1 MRYITLKS
9 SPAIE
14 NIFRNFVDSLANQLA
29 QEVPNTAAEN
39 LEVNLVSI
47 EQRFRATLRHRLAE
61 LGTKPE
67 LRPAAGNDAATLDW
81 AIPEA
86 SSANDDET
94 VDGATV
100 DYTPNGWTG
109 QSTQDLEATVDA
121 DDVDFRRH
129 ARAQSVPNGKIPP
142 GYRMVRLLGKG
153 GMGIVYKAIHL
164 PLNRPVA
171 LKMILAGANASAEQI
186 RRFQREA
193 EAAAQ
198 LTHPNIVQVY
208 SVDSH
213 RGLPYFSLEYV
224 DGSTLSTLIHEASLS
239 DEQAAKLM
247 MQVARAVHYLHEHE
261 ILHRDL
267 KPQNIL
273 VTHDGIPK
281 VADFGLAKLL
291 SDGDEETKTG
301 DVLGTPGY
309 MAPEQAR
316 GEKSLGPTVDVF
328 GLGAILYAVL
338 TGRGPFVAPTPIET
352 IRRLMYD
359 DPLAPSKLQP
369 TINRDLETICLKCL
383 EKDPAR
389 RYQSALEVADEL
401 QRVIDGHTILARPAT
416 VGERVWKWCRRNPRV
431 AVLSALASVLLVA
444 IVSGGYVSA
453 AVINTQKTK
462 ALEAQKNAEE
472 SEQLATQQ
480 AELALDT
487 TRIVLY
493 ETQKFFKARPQLNPL
508 RQTML
513 DGILKEIDRVY
524 AVNADHEV
532 KEAFQASALRQLGQ
546 IYYEA
551 GVYETALEHFLRAD
565 EIGTRLA
572 SEGRLQQ
579 PELSLEKLNKWLG
592 DTLTQLGRYD
602 EAEARYEQMIAYRKK
617 YFAKHPEIAPAE
629 VELSLA
635 EGQGRLGSLYSKQGQ
650 LDKALPLLQLALD
663 VSNNAYLAD
672 PTTLT
677 KGDELSGSYTD
688 LSNLYEATG
697 QIAEMTAASDAAL
710 VLLRRSAAGKSDV
723 PAMHNLAKGQRL
735 VGKHRWWSGNMA
747 DSEQHLREA
756 VKLYEQVL
764 SMDPDLANAQAQGA
778 DAYYLLARLQI
789 NQEED
794 FAATAKRGI
803 EILEPL
809 LKKSTKFEYRFLK
822 LKLIAVEGR
831 IDEALAAADALAGDR
846 KSANNCLCAAIAYGL
861 SALHFREQPDRKQEL
876 LNEGLDLIQT
886 AVKDLGFDQFGV
898 LKTDRDFDMFQ
909 NMPEFQELLTSH
921 AK

>member
-1 MRYITLKS
+1 M
-9 SPAIE
+9 
-14 NIFRNFVDSLANQLA
+14 DSLAYQLA
-29 QEVPNTAAEN
+29 QEVPNAAVANLDEN
-39 LEVNLVSI
+39 IASI
-47 EQRFRATLRHRLAE
+47 EQRIRVTLRKRLAE

-67 LRPAAGNDAATLDW
+67 RSPAAGNDEATIDS
-81 AIPEA
+81 AIPA
-86 SSANDDET
+86 ANSVSDDT

-100 DYTPNGWTG
+100 EYTPNGLAD
-109 QSTQDLEATVDA
+109 QSTQDWEANRDTDSFEVGA
-121 DDVDFRRH
+121 HTQSALVRRE
-129 ARAQSVPNGKIPP
+129 NIPP
-142 GYRMVRLLGKG
+142 GYRMVRMLGKG
-153 GMGIVYKAIHL
+153 GMGIVYKAIHV

-186 RRFQREA
+186 RRFRREA

-198 LTHPNIVQVY
+198 LTHPNIVQIY

-224 DGSTLSTLIHEASLS
+224 DGSTLSTLIRESSLS
-239 DEQAAKLM
+239 DDQAAKLM
-247 MQVARAVHYLHEHE
+247 MQIARAVHYLHEHE

-273 VTHDGIPK
+273 VTSDGIPK

-316 GEKSLGPTVDVF
+316 GDKSLGPTVDVF

-352 IRRLMYD
+352 IRRLMHD

-369 TINRDLETICLKCL
+369 TINRDLETICIKCL

-389 RYQSALEVADEL
+389 RYQSALEVADDL
-401 QRVIDGHTILARPAT
+401 QRVIDGRTILARPAT

-431 AVLSALASVLLVA
+431 AVLSALASILLVA

-480 AELALDT
+480 ATLAADA
-487 TRIVLY
+487 TRMVIY
-493 ETQKFFKARPQLNPL
+493 ETQRHFQLQPQLNPL
-508 RQTML
+508 RKKML
-513 DGILKEIDRVY
+513 DGILKEIDRIYEVDT
-524 AVNADHEV
+524 DHEY
-532 KEAFQASALRQLGQ
+532 KETFQASSLRQLGQ

-551 GVYETALEHFLRAD
+551 GVFETALEHFLKAD
-565 EIGTRLA
+565 EIGERLA
-572 SEGRLQQ
+572 NEGRLQQ
-579 PELSLEKLNKWLG
+579 PELSLEKLNLWIG
-592 DTLTQLGRYD
+592 DTLTQLGLYD
-602 EAEARYEQMIAYRKK
+602 EAETRYEQMIAYREK
-617 YFAKHPEIAPAE
+617 YFAMHPEIGPAD
-629 VELSLA
+629 VKASLA
-635 EGQGRLGSLYSKQGQ
+635 EGQGRLGSLYRKQGK
-650 LDKALPLLQLALD
+650 LDKALPLLLLALD
-663 VSNNAYLAD
+663 ESRKSYEAD
-672 PTTLT
+672 PDNLT
-677 KGDELSGSYTD
+677 KGDKLSGSYTE
-688 LSNLYEATG
+688 LSDLYEATG
-697 QIAEMTAASDAAL
+697 QIAEMSAASDAAL
-710 VLLRRSAAGKSDV
+710 ELLRRSSAGKTDDV
-723 PAMHNLAKGQRL
+723 AMFNLAKALRL
-735 VGKHRWWSGNMA
+735 VARHRWILGNLA
-747 DSEQHLREA
+747 ESEQHLREA
-756 VKLYEQVL
+756 IKLYEQVL
-764 SMDPDLANAQAQGA
+764 SMAPDLAIARAQGA
-778 DAYYLLARLQI
+778 DAYYILARLQI
-789 NQEED
+789 NQEEECT
-794 FAATAKRGI
+794 AAAKHGI

-809 LKKSTKFEYRFLK
+809 LKKSNILQNRVTN

-831 IDEALAAADALAGDR
+831 VEEALTAADDLAGDR
-846 KSANNCLCAAIAYGL
+846 KSADNCLCAAIAYGL
-861 SALHFREQPDRKQEL
+861 SALHFREQPDRQQEL
-876 LNEGLDLIQT
+876 LNKGLNLIQT
-886 AVKDLGFDQFGV
+886 AVNDLGFDQLGV